1 MDLEQRTRTSQSFI
15 YVECGPRP
23 LPFAFPN
30 STSAESAFFVQV
42 DYFRFARHPT
52 TGHPTRHCPPGPTI
66 CGHELRSTTKGTKPS
81 RFVCVGR
88 KMPTLVT
95 HQTEMPMMP
104 PCILGSK

>member
-42 DYFRFARHPT
+42 DYFRFARHSSRIGSDDTSRIKSNFPNGT
-52 TGHPTRHCPPGPTI
+52 TDPCR
-66 CGHELRSTTKGTKPS
+66 
-81 RFVCVGR
+81 
-88 KMPTLVT
+88 
-95 HQTEMPMMP
+95 EMPSDATLP
-104 PCILGSK
+104 ASSPLESGSQCG